1 VGAGE
6 GEGGSVGGVKEV
18 QEACMQ
24 VVTYS
29 CSDSVLRVFLAALV
43 RREGEREGGREGR
56 KEGGRKERKK
66 EGRKGGR
73 WVTSLNK

>member
-43 RREGEREGGREGR
+43 RRREREREGGREGR
-56 KEGGRKERKK
+56 REEGRKERKK
-66 EGRKGGR
+66 EGREGGG
-73 WVTSLNK
+73 